1 MEEQKNCFVQFKFE
15 RETFPGE
22 EIYITGNIPSLGN
35 WSIEKSE
42 KMVTNNQEYP
52 LWKSK
57 ENIIAPQ
64 NSEIQ
69 YKYLIFK
76 DGKFFQW
83 EQTENNANLKVKVG
97 NYFRIVIHDPGSFVE
112 KFTPSIPFSIPNT
125 PSKDDYYFD
134 FEIDSKIIDS
144 NINIIDN
151 NGNNKFNLQDLV
163 DDEKKNFLYDNHDN
177 YNDNY
182 NDDELLCEL
191 NCNEELNV
199 SNEDNFFDNID
210 KDIIENKEIN
220 NDDDLII
227 CGLYLPITVFKNNKD
242 NKWIFKT
249 LTQPIYYN
257 LYYVTKNE
265 KKIKWVGIL
274 YNFFRF
280 NEKELIEIY
289 DLLEKKY
296 NMYPIK
302 IDELMFK
309 NLINLFNQSIE
320 PFFSY
325 MTTNKFSKTIFPSE
339 KNWNLYKNFN
349 EITTNKILNLIS
361 EKSLILINDI
371 NYFLI
376 PSLLYSMSLNLKN
389 KIVEKISVGYFI
401 YRYFPNIDLF
411 VSFPWREEILKSLLN
426 CSVIGFHI
434 FESNRNFLTAAKVLL
449 NVDYISTLQGDIVLS
464 YLGRKVFM
472 RVMNITAEPDLI
484 KNIIKKELF
493 KKKYNEFKEMNKG
506 KLIFVSLDDIQ
517 FSITIKQKL
526 EGFKRF
532 IEDLGENKNK
542 IIYYEYINIDSDELD
557 KNGNFI
563 LSKEQE
569 TLINDIIN
577 FSNDINNENEEKL
590 IIIKVGNLS
599 YKNRLAILSNT
610 NCFVRTSKRGSYS
623 LGLYEFLLLKIFFK
637 ELNYVE
643 YMFSECINPTLAHSI
658 RIIPFDSKS
667 IHEGFIKAYESFYE
681 DKNYYESKENDFN
694 LVKRSSCKKWLF
706 SIFKDIKNANN
717 LQEYFISSGIGLN
730 FRYMKNQNKITELIT
745 KDLIEDYKISSRR
758 FIFFNLEEININKI
772 QQIISLLNELGTDQ
786 KNLIYIMSKNNEKNL
801 INQYKD
807 ISHLFLVSEN
817 GFSFKIPSEENFNQL
832 YTDLISNNWFYEVR
846 KILEPYTKNCEGAK
860 IEIQQSCIIWNYE
873 ECDREQG
880 LLYSNKIKNILEF
893 PIGNIKLQVM
903 KGVNYI
909 KISNKNINKGVFA
922 SHIIKETIM
931 NEKKPEFIWAIG
943 NSENDEILF
952 SYLNKIQKDLEEQL
966 NHIYI
971 YTTVI
976 GKKPS
981 KALNYIENV
990 DKLID
995 LINNILDKGS
1005 LQSSS
1010 KSSSNIKT
1018 LGLKDVLSSHKL
1030 SGNFYDFPKK

>member
-163 DDEKKNFLYDNHDN
+163 DDEKKNFLYDNDDN

-191 NCNEELNV
+191 NCNEELNA

-227 CGLYLPITVFKNNKD
+227 CSLYLPITVFKNNKD

-302 IDELMFK
+302 IDELMYK

-361 EKSLILINDI
+361 EKSLILISDI

-376 PSLLYSMSLNLKN
+376 PSLLYSMSSNLKY

-411 VSFPWREEILKSLLN
+411 MSFPWREEILKSLLN

-542 IIYYEYINIDSDELD
+542 IIYYQYIYFDSNEYN
-557 KNGNFI
+557 KNENSI

-569 TLINDIIN
+569 NIIN
-577 FSNDINNENEEKL
+577 EIKKFSEDICNENKQKL
-590 IIIKVGNLS
+590 IIINRTEGNS
-599 YKNRLAILSNT
+599 YINRLAILANT
-610 NCFVRTSKRGSYS
+610 NCLVSTSKRGSFS
-623 LGLYEFLLLKIFFK
+623 IGLFEYILLKIY
-637 ELNYVE
+637 LNDINLVE

-658 RIIPFDSKS
+658 RIIPFEPKS
-667 IHEGFIKAYESFYE
+667 IHDGFIKAYQSLCEK
-681 DKNYYESKENDFN
+681 KNNGKENDFN
-694 LVKRSSCKKWLF
+694 LVKKKSIKKWLF
-706 SIFKDIKNANN
+706 SLFKDIKNANN
-717 LQEYFISSGIGLN
+717 FQEYFISSGIGLN
-730 FRYMKNQNKITELIT
+730 FQFMKNQNKIMELNSKEFI
-745 KDLIEDYKISSRR
+745 KNYEFSSKRL
-758 FIFFNLEEININKI
+758 IFFNIENIEISKMQIIISLINKI
-772 QQIISLLNELGTDQ
+772 GNDQ
-786 KNLIYIMSKNNEKNL
+786 KNLIYFMSKYNETIL
-801 INQYKD
+801 LNQYKD
-807 ISHLFLVSEN
+807 INNLYLVSED
-817 GFSFKIPSEENFNQL
+817 GFSFKNPSENNFIKL
-832 YTDLISNNWFYEVR
+832 HSDFISNIWINEVLE
-846 KILEPYTKNCEGAK
+846 ILEQYTKNCEGSS
-860 IEIQQSCIIWNYE
+860 IQIYQSCIIWNYE

-880 LLYSNKIKNILEF
+880 LLYSNHIINQLDLLKKNKLKVKKGINYLKIF
-893 PIGNIKLQVM
+893 
-903 KGVNYI
+903 
-909 KISNKNINKGVFA
+909 NKNINKGFFA
-922 SHIIKETIM
+922 SHILKDLIIKENNI
-931 NEKKPEFIWAIG
+931 EFIWAIG
-943 NSENDEILF
+943 NSESDEILF
-952 SYLNKIQKDLEEQL
+952 NYLNTIEKELKEKFTNL
-966 NHIYI
+966 YI
-971 YTTVI
+971 YTSII
-976 GKKPS
+976 GKKLT
-981 KALNYIENV
+981 KALNYIENE
-990 DKLID
+990 DELIKI
-995 LINNILDKGS
+995 LNIINK
-1005 LQSSS
+1005 
-1010 KSSSNIKT
+1010 
-1018 LGLKDVLSSHKL
+1018 
-1030 SGNFYDFPKK
+1030 

>member
-1 MEEQKNCFVQFKFE
+1 MEEQKNCFVQFKLK
-15 RETFPGE
+15 RQTFPGE
-22 EIYITGNIPSLGN
+22 EIHITGNIPSLGN

-42 KMVTNNQEYP
+42 KMVTNNIEYP
-52 LWKSK
+52 LWKTK
-57 ENIIAPQ
+57 ENIIARQ

-76 DGKFFQW
+76 DGKFSQW
-83 EQTENNANLKVKVG
+83 EKTENNANLKVKVG
-97 NYFRIVIHDPGSFVE
+97 NYFRLVIYDPGSIIE
-112 KFTPSIPFSIPNT
+112 KYNPSISFSIPNT
-125 PSKDDYYFD
+125 PTNDDLINFD
-134 FEIDSKIIDS
+134 FEIDS
-144 NINIIDN
+144 NIN
-151 NGNNKFNLQDLV
+151 NKINLQDFV
-163 DDEKKNFLYDNHDN
+163 YDDKKNDILSENG
-177 YNDNY
+177 NDDDLLPELNY
-182 NDDELLCEL
+182 NDDS
-191 NCNEELNV
+191 NV
-199 SNEDNFFDNID
+199 SVYENDYKDID
-210 KDIIENKEIN
+210 KDVIENNEIYL
-220 NDDDLII
+220 DDDLII
-227 CGLYLPITVFKNNKD
+227 CSLYLPVNVIKNENCEKEK
-242 NKWIFKT
+242 KWGIKI
-249 LTQPIYYN
+249 LNEPIYQN
-257 LYYVTKNE
+257 LFYITKKEQN
-265 KKIKWVGIL
+265 IKWVGIL
-274 YNFFRF
+274 NNFYNYN
-280 NEKELIEIY
+280 NEELIEIY

-296 NMYPIK
+296 RMFSIPLNETMYNNLK
-302 IDELMFK
+302 IIFK
-309 NLINLFNQSIE
+309 EIIE
-320 PFFSY
+320 PYFHY
-325 MTTNKFSKTIFPSE
+325 MTTSKFIKEYLPDE
-339 KNWNLYKNFN
+339 KNWNLYRNFN
-349 EITTNKILNLIS
+349 QITTEKILKLIN

-371 NYFLI
+371 YFFLI
-376 PSLLYSMSLNLKN
+376 PSLLYSLCSRYNKN
-389 KIVEKISVGYFI
+389 IIEKISIGFFI
-401 YRYFPNIDLF
+401 HSHFPSVDIFMNL
-411 VSFPWREEILKSLLN
+411 PWREEILKSLLN

-434 FESNRNFLTAAKVLL
+434 FESNQNFLSVAKNLL
-449 NVDYISTLQGDIVLS
+449 NVDFSSTLQGDIVLS
-464 YLGRKVFM
+464 YLGRKLII
-472 RVMNITAEPDLI
+472 RVNNITPEPDLI
-484 KNIIKKELF
+484 KNIIEDNEF
-493 KKKYNEFKEMNKG
+493 KIKYNELKNINKD
-506 KLIFVSLDDIQ
+506 KFVFVSIDCVQ
-517 FSITIKQKL
+517 FLITIKQKL
-526 EGFKRF
+526 EGLKRF

-563 LSKEQE
+563 LSKEKE
-569 TLINDIIN
+569 ILINDIIN
-577 FSNDINNENEEKL
+577 FSEEINKENEEKL

-637 ELNYVE
+637 EYNLVE

-667 IHEGFIKAYESFYE
+667 IHEGFIKAYQSFYE
-681 DKNYYESKENDFN
+681 DKNYFESKENDFN

-832 YTDLISNNWFYEVR
+832 YTDLISNNWVYEVR

-931 NEKKPEFIWAIG
+931 NDKKPEFIWAIG